1 MRKRAHEHSY
11 STRHSHPFELQAALF
26 RAMAGEYS
34 EKDPMVSVTMRES
47 ADFFETLATE
57 VQAAA
62 EDIDLKARLFVRP
75 FLRCSVGRMD
85 EGTDA

>member
-26 RAMAGEYS
+26 RAMAGQYS

-57 VQAAA
+57 VHTAAV
-62 EDIDLKARLFVRP
+62 DIDEQARLFVRP
-75 FLRCSVGRMD
+75 L
-85 EGTDA
+85 